1 MKKILFIVNYIF
13 LAVLYG
19 GATYIVL
26 HLRTTSGLDLHW
38 RQADLFLALNVIFFF
53 PALYTAQ
60 KFFRQQKAKKV
71 KKTVNIEEKRQ
82 ANIRAAQMTLLKNGN
97 EMSERDTG
105 DTLVFVVHNFLV
117 YLGVFVFAVLIDT
130 IVFIKKVLNKNKA
143 DSI

>member
-1 MKKILFIVNYIF
+1 M
-13 LAVLYG
+13 
-19 GATYIVL
+19 
-26 HLRTTSGLDLHW
+26 
-38 RQADLFLALNVIFFF
+38 
-53 PALYTAQ
+53 
-60 KFFRQQKAKKV
+60 
-71 KKTVNIEEKRQ
+71 NIEEKRQ

-117 YLGVFVFAVLIDT
+117 YLGVFAFAVLIDI